1 MTLLNL
7 GAWFSGRVDAPVCP
21 SHRLVFRT
29 PEDAPLLCQQR
40 VLARNGN
47 SCALPS
53 ATLARWEA
61 YGKRRSE
68 NSVGRV
74 GTNCSALA
82 DPYPDCL
89 DALGHA
95 ACAMT
100 RALRPA
106 AALCSRLLERNG
118 QVHYKFLIL
127 CLMVRGVRHERL
139 GRKIQSDHAK
149 SIAVQSDGRAMP

>member
-1 MTLLNL
+1 VTLLNL

-95 ACAMT
+95 RVRYDPCPTPGSRSM
-100 RALRPA
+100 LA
-106 AALCSRLLERNG
+106 APGAKRTSSLQIFNPMLDGPRCTSRTFG
-118 QVHYKFLIL
+118 
-127 CLMVRGVRHERL
+127 
-139 GRKIQSDHAK
+139 S
-149 SIAVQSDGRAMP
+149 